1 MKVLNKLWGFRSN
14 KLWKKIIA
22 CLYYLSCLII
32 VFSSFS
38 EVPQVEANM
47 YDMVIYK
54 ASVILG
60 NLAFLIP
67 PLLISDFN
75 IKGKIPFLKKKKWW
89 SDVFGFI
96 SIFIIVM
103 CFSSI
108 ISLFHSNDY
117 QNLYEEFNKTNVIYQ
132 QQETDEVP
140 EENKSSMTEE
150 ELEEDLENLTDK
162 ENENPNNEINNNS
175 SDTDNK
181 INEENNDSEDKNIGK
196 EEVNNNI
203 DIAENNLIKIH
214 YIDVG
219 QGDSIFIE
227 LPNNKTMLIDA
238 GESSKGKIVSSYI
251 SNLGYYK
258 IDYIVGTHPHT
269 DHIGGLAHIINSFD
283 IGNIYMPKA
292 VSTSKTYENLLNTI
306 SQKGLKITTAR
317 AGVNIV
323 SESNLN
329 INIVAP
335 NREYSDLNNSSAV
348 VKITYGN
355 RKFLFM
361 GDAETKS
368 ENDIISDVSADV
380 IKVGHHGSETSSGQS
395 FVNKVNSKYA
405 IIMVGTNN
413 QYNHPYQIIIN
424 RWINSGA
431 KVYRTDINGNIIV
444 TSDGNIL
451 DINSSR

>member
-1 MKVLNKLWGFRSN
+1 
-14 KLWKKIIA
+14 
-22 CLYYLSCLII
+22 
-32 VFSSFS
+32 
-38 EVPQVEANM
+38 
-47 YDMVIYK
+47 
-54 ASVILG
+54 
-60 NLAFLIP
+60 
-67 PLLISDFN
+67 
-75 IKGKIPFLKKKKWW
+75 
-89 SDVFGFI
+89 
-96 SIFIIVM
+96 
-103 CFSSI
+103 
-108 ISLFHSNDY
+108 
-117 QNLYEEFNKTNVIYQ
+117 
-132 QQETDEVP
+132 
-140 EENKSSMTEE
+140 
-150 ELEEDLENLTDK
+150 
-162 ENENPNNEINNNS
+162 
-175 SDTDNK
+175 
-181 INEENNDSEDKNIGK
+181 
-196 EEVNNNI
+196 
-203 DIAENNLIKIH
+203 
-214 YIDVG
+214 
-219 QGDSIFIE
+219 
-227 LPNNKTMLIDA
+227 MLIDA

-380 IKVGHHGSETSSGQS
+380 IKVGHHGSDTSSGQS
-395 FVNKVNSKYA
+395 FVNKVNPKYA
-405 IIMVGTNN
+405 IIMVGNNN
-413 QYNHPYQIIIN
+413 QYNHPYQIIID

-444 TSDGNIL
+444 ISDGNSL

>member
-22 CLYYLSCLII
+22 CLYYLFCLII

-75 IKGKIPFLKKKKWW
+75 IKGKMPFLKKKKWW

-117 QNLYEEFNKTNVIYQ
+117 QNRYEEFNKTNVIYQ

-140 EENKSSMTEE
+140 EEDKSSVTEE

-162 ENENPNNEINNNS
+162 EDENTNNEINNNS
-175 SDTDNK
+175 SDTDK
-181 INEENNDSEDKNIGK
+181 
-196 EEVNNNI
+196 V
-203 DIAENNLIKIH
+203 ENNLIKIH

-227 LPNNKTMLIDA
+227 LPNKKTMLIDA

-380 IKVGHHGSETSSGQS
+380 IKVGHHGSDTSSGQS
-395 FVNKVNSKYA
+395 FVNKVNPKYA
-405 IIMVGTNN
+405 IIMVGNNN
-413 QYNHPYQIIIN
+413 QYNHPYQIIID

-444 TSDGNIL
+444 ISDGNSL

>member
-1 MKVLNKLWGFRSN
+1 MKKLEKLWGFRSN

-22 CLYYLSCLII
+22 CLYYLFCLII

-38 EVPQVEANM
+38 EVPQIQANV

-54 ASVILG
+54 VSVILS

-67 PLLISDFN
+67 PLLISNFK

-103 CFSSI
+103 CFSSV

-117 QNLYEEFNKTNVIYQ
+117 QNRYEEFNKTNVIYQ
-132 QQETDEVP
+132 KQETDEVP
-140 EENKSSMTEE
+140 EDDKSSMTEE

-162 ENENPNNEINNNS
+162 ENENTNNEINNNS

-181 INEENNDSEDKNIGK
+181 INEENNNSEDKNTEK
-196 EEVNNNI
+196 EEFNNNNTV
-203 DIAENNLIKIH
+203 ENNLIKIH

-227 LPNNKTMLIDA
+227 LPNKKTMLIDV

-251 SNLGYYK
+251 SNLGYYR
-258 IDYIVGTHPHT
+258 IDYVVGTHPHT

-292 VSTSKTYENLLNTI
+292 ISTSKTYENLLNTI

-323 SESNLN
+323 NEEKLN
-329 INIVAP
+329 INIIAP

-368 ENDIISDVSADV
+368 ENDIITDVSADV
-380 IKVGHHGSETSSGQS
+380 IKVGHHGSDTSSGQS
-395 FVNKVNSKYA
+395 FVNKVNPKYA
-405 IIMVGTNN
+405 IIMVGNNN
-413 QYNHPYQIIIN
+413 QYSHPYQIIID
-424 RWINSGA
+424 RWINSGS

-444 TSDGNIL
+444 ISDGNSL
-451 DINSSR
+451 DISSSR

>member
-22 CLYYLSCLII
+22 CLYYLFCLII

-75 IKGKIPFLKKKKWW
+75 IKGKMPFLKKKKWW

-117 QNLYEEFNKTNVIYQ
+117 QNRYEEFNKTNVIYQ
-132 QQETDEVP
+132 QQETDEVS
-140 EENKSSMTEE
+140 EEDKSSVTKE

-162 ENENPNNEINNNS
+162 EDENTNNEINNNS
-175 SDTDNK
+175 SDTDK
-181 INEENNDSEDKNIGK
+181 
-196 EEVNNNI
+196 V
-203 DIAENNLIKIH
+203 ENNLIKIH

-227 LPNNKTMLIDA
+227 LPNKKTMLIDA

-380 IKVGHHGSETSSGQS
+380 IKVGHHGSDTSSGQS
-395 FVNKVNSKYA
+395 FVNKVNPKYA
-405 IIMVGTNN
+405 IIMVGNNN
-413 QYNHPYQIIIN
+413 QYNHPYQIIID

-444 TSDGNIL
+444 ISDGNSL

>member
-22 CLYYLSCLII
+22 CLYYLFCLII

-75 IKGKIPFLKKKKWW
+75 IKGKMPFLKKKKWW

-117 QNLYEEFNKTNVIYQ
+117 QNRYEEFNKTNVIYQ
-132 QQETDEVP
+132 QQETDEVS
-140 EENKSSMTEE
+140 EEDKSSVTKE

-162 ENENPNNEINNNS
+162 EDENTNNEINNNS
-175 SDTDNK
+175 SDTDK
-181 INEENNDSEDKNIGK
+181 
-196 EEVNNNI
+196 V
-203 DIAENNLIKIH
+203 ENNLIKIH

-227 LPNNKTMLIDA
+227 LPNKKTMLIDA

-329 INIVAP
+329 INIIAP
-335 NREYSDLNNSSAV
+335 NREYSDLNNSSTV

-380 IKVGHHGSETSSGQS
+380 IKVGHHGSDTSSGQS
-395 FVNKVNSKYA
+395 FVNKVNPKYA
-405 IIMVGTNN
+405 IIMVGNNN
-413 QYNHPYQIIIN
+413 QYNHPYQIIID

-444 TSDGNIL
+444 ISDGNSL

>member
-22 CLYYLSCLII
+22 CLYYLFCLII

-75 IKGKIPFLKKKKWW
+75 IKGKMPFLKKKKWW

-117 QNLYEEFNKTNVIYQ
+117 QNRYEEFNKTNVIYQ

-140 EENKSSMTEE
+140 EEDKSSVTKE

-162 ENENPNNEINNNS
+162 EDENTNNEINNNS
-175 SDTDNK
+175 SDTDK
-181 INEENNDSEDKNIGK
+181 
-196 EEVNNNI
+196 V
-203 DIAENNLIKIH
+203 ENNLIKIH

-227 LPNNKTMLIDA
+227 LPNKKTMLIDA

-335 NREYSDLNNSSAV
+335 NREYSDLNNSSTV

-380 IKVGHHGSETSSGQS
+380 IKVGHHGSDTSSGQS
-395 FVNKVNSKYA
+395 FVNKVNPKYA
-405 IIMVGTNN
+405 IIMVGNNN
-413 QYNHPYQIIIN
+413 QYNHPYQIIID

-444 TSDGNIL
+444 ISDGNSL